1 MNAKWLN
8 TMFLKQKSAYKCLLQ
23 LQCIIIQHQ
32 LQKIGPAIFT
42 DCWRHG
48 SAAQEE
54 IWNGNK

>member
-54 IWNGNK
+54 I